1 MVLRRAMPPTAG
13 LAALNFFLADV
24 HSGLGPFL
32 ATWLASV
39 SWSPERIGLVM
50 TISGLAAL
58 VFNGPAG
65 WLVDRVERPRL
76 WVAVAALAVLAGSLA
91 TLPARG
97 FVPVAAAQIAASLGG
112 ALMGPAL
119 TALTLGVVGK
129 DRFPHQQ
136 GRNEAWNHTG
146 NVAAAG
152 LVAVATFAIGAAS
165 AFWVLAGMAAGS
177 ALALAAIPARAIDS
191 QRASGQ
197 AMAQPAARFGQV
209 LADRRLLA
217 LGFALLLFHLGNAAM
232 LPLLGQR
239 IAAAGSGDGTR
250 WMAACIIVAQLAMVP
265 VAIVAGR
272 AAYRFDRAWLL
283 LAACLV
289 LPIRGVMA
297 ALAHDPVWLVP
308 IQILDACGAGTLGV
322 AVPVLVA
329 DLTWGTGRTQ
339 SALGIV
345 ATLQGIGAALSSTLG
360 GLLATWFG
368 WEAAFL
374 GLTLPAVLALGLAM
388 RLLGQAS
395 SANAAVISARV

>member
-1 MVLRRAMPPTAG
+1 MSIR
-13 LAALNFFLADV
+13 
-24 HSGLGPFL
+24 GLGPFL
-32 ATWLASV
+32 ATWLATVGWNS
-39 SWSPERIGLVM
+39 ERIGLVM
-50 TISGLAAL
+50 TISGLAGL

-65 WLVDRVERPRL
+65 LLVDRVERPRL
-76 WVAVAALAVLAGSLA
+76 WVAVAALAVVAGSLA

-112 ALMGPAL
+112 ALMAPAL

-136 GRNEAWNHTG
+136 GRNEAWNHAG

-152 LVAVATFAIGAAS
+152 LVAAATFATRRRIGI
-165 AFWVLAGMAAGS
+165 LGAGRHGGRQRAG
-177 ALALAAIPARAIDS
+177 AGCDPRPRDRQPAR
-191 QRASGQ
+191 QRASDRHSRPRDL
-197 AMAQPAARFGQV
+197 ARCWRTAACSRW
-209 LADRRLLA
+209 ASPCCCSTSETPRCCPCSASASR
-217 LGFALLLFHLGNAAM
+217 
-232 LPLLGQR
+232 PL
-239 IAAAGSGDGTR
+239 GSGDATR

-345 ATLQGIGAALSSTLG
+345 ATLQGIGAALSSTLRRSCS
-360 GLLATWFG
+360 
-368 WEAAFL
+368 
-374 GLTLPAVLALGLAM
+374 P
-388 RLLGQAS
+388 RS
-395 SANAAVISARV
+395 SAGRRRSSA